1 MINTVDGFMDE
12 FEKHKGKVDWFLHQP
27 TPNADPT
34 DIRGVDVLCSPL
46 TVMCTPPVHHFIDYL
61 EIEADIHPT
70 FMRVIST
77 ASERSTTALKE
88 AIEKYPV
95 EKFPQSR
102 ALEAYE
108 LRLRLLEALGLEE
121 IV

>member
-1 MINTVDGFMDE
+1 MINTVDGFMEE
-12 FEKHKGKVDWFLHQP
+12 FEKHKSKVQWYLHQP

-102 ALEAYE
+102 AIEAYE
-108 LRLRLLEALGLEE
+108 LRLRLLNSLGLEE